1 MESTDTVNVR
11 LTGDTADA
19 LARRAQAVGL
29 SRQEYVDQV
38 LRREALYGSE
48 PWARVAEVAP
58 GLLPIS
64 AALEQGIKVNKWAF
78 IYRDLSSGEPVIL
91 LGKVERVSPLV
102 LYARP
107 DGHRTVPVARAN
119 LIAWEPYATDS
130 DLFEIVPGWFYAGA
144 RLHPTIP
151 QRWVEQLM
159 PQLSGDSLPRRR

>member
-64 AALEQGIKVNKWAF
+64 AELVQADKKQKWVF

-91 LGKVERVSPLV
+91 LGTVERAATLV
-102 LYARP
+102 VYARP
-107 DGHRTVPVARAN
+107 DGHRSVPIARAN

-130 DLFEIVPGWFYAGA
+130 DLFGIVPGWFYAGA

-151 QRWVEQLM
+151 PRWVEQLM
-159 PQLSGDSLPRRR
+159 PQLVGDSLPRRR